1 MVEKKNQ
8 KGQCQR
14 NQEKVKKAKGV
25 KREENQE
32 ENINFLGHLE

>member
-14 NQEKVKKAKGV
+14 NQEKVKKGKGV
-25 KREENQE
+25 KMEENREEN
-32 ENINFLGHLE
+32 IKYLGHF